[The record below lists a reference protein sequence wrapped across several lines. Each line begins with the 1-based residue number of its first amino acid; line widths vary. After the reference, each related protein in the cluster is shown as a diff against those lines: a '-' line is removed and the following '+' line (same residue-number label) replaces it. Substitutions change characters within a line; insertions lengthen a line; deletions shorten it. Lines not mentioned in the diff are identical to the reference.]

1 MKIITAINNEKIFK
15 ELKTKKNIK
24 IISNNIQ
31 YKEGILEIL
40 EKNKNI
46 NYIILDENLYG
57 QIKIEELIKKIK
69 LINKKINI
77 IIILNK
83 KDLIKQEY
91 LIENKIKYIYI
102 EELSVEK
109 ILEIIF
115 DKNKIIGITGNEGN
129 GKTII
134 TLIISE
140 LIAKYKNKKIL
151 IVEDNINNNSI
162 LTIYRLKNKYKNNY
176 SKNKTIKIK
185 NNLELLNIK
194 NILNNYRKDKFKII
208 NTINKIKNKYD
219 YIFIDMQNM
228 DSYKFYKEIIE
239 ENILILNANVL
250 EFEKIKRFINKD
262 EIEFKTILNNYNEN
276 SISEEILKKVFCNKI
291 NIIGKIENN
300 KNFNLI
306 INNNL
311 NLEFLDKKTKNKF
324 FKIINNI

>member
-1 MKIITAINNEKIFK
+1 MKIIIAINNEKIFK

-46 NYIILDENLYG
+46 NYIILDENIYG
-57 QIKIEELIKKIK
+57 QIKIEELIEKIK
-69 LINKKINI
+69 IINNKINI

-176 SKNKTIKIK
+176 SKNKAIKIK

-324 FKIINNI
+324 FKIIKNI

>member
-46 NYIILDENLYG
+46 NYIILDENIYG
-57 QIKIEELIKKIK
+57 QIKIEELIEKIK
-69 LINKKINI
+69 IINNKINI

-140 LIAKYKNKKIL
+140 LIVKYKNKKIL

-162 LTIYRLKNKYKNNY
+162 
-176 SKNKTIKIK
+176 
-185 NNLELLNIK
+185 
-194 NILNNYRKDKFKII
+194 
-208 NTINKIKNKYD
+208 
-219 YIFIDMQNM
+219 
-228 DSYKFYKEIIE
+228 
-239 ENILILNANVL
+239 
-250 EFEKIKRFINKD
+250 
-262 EIEFKTILNNYNEN
+262 
-276 SISEEILKKVFCNKI
+276 
-291 NIIGKIENN
+291 
-300 KNFNLI
+300 
-306 INNNL
+306 
-311 NLEFLDKKTKNKF
+311 
-324 FKIINNI
+324 